1 MRAPIHLTFGTA
13 QLFPNARYLGP
24 SGHWSAGLPRQGM
37 AVYGVSNVNSI
48 EKVSGSVVL
57 GMHPAMAWST
67 EQHKVSAVES
77 EHIVIRPRS
86 DVVNVALLWSLV
98 TTLALSSVSRPN
110 FSALVAPD
118 EAGKE
123 RLMDGGD
130 TALPAVIVR
139 ATSRSSRASS

>member
-1 MRAPIHLTFGTA
+1 MRCGT
-13 QLFPNARYLGP
+13 
-24 SGHWSAGLPRQGM
+24 

-98 TTLALSSVSRPN
+98 TTLALSFVSSPD

-123 RLMDGGD
+123 RLMLCCD